1 MTESRGSLPAAEGP
15 GDGRGDR
22 HRARR
27 GERLAARGQAAPRL
41 SEARAPLLGGAR
53 GAGAHRGFLHGE
65 PTARPKAVHEEEARG
80 FVHTR
85 GGRWQRE
92 LLRPRWPPRPRG
104 GHGRLRSP

>member
-1 MTESRGSLPAAEGP
+1 MFAATGT
-15 GDGRGDR
+15 GRAGVSGWR
-22 HRARR
+22 PVGRQPRAW
-27 GERLAARGQAAPRL
+27 

-53 GAGAHRGFLHGE
+53 GAGARHGFLHGE

-92 LLRPRWPPRPRG
+92 LLRPRRPPRPRG